1 MKRLIYILLIAAAAL
16 SAQRAEAQFRYAATA
31 GVNISD
37 LYFKQDL
44 TNVSQSV
51 GYSAGVQGELMFP
64 GIGFGIDLG
73 LLYNQLGATVD
84 LGDKFIWS
92 SQGYGNERVY
102 LHYIQIPF
110 HLRFKWT
117 RMDGLEEKIAPFVT
131 GGPDFTILAG
141 HNRCKAFEYAGGELG
156 LTAGIG
162 AEIFRRWQVTLSYT
176 WGMTYALKTKLLEDN
191 WGRNRAWAVRLSY
204 FF

>member
-1 MKRLIYILLIAAAAL
+1 MKRLIYIVLVAAAVI

-44 TNVSQSV
+44 TAVSQSV

-141 HNRCKAFEYAGGELG
+141 HGRCKAFEYAGGELG

-162 AEIFRRWQVTLSYT
+162 AEIFRRWQVTVSYT

-191 WGRNRAWAVRLSY
+191 WGRNRTWAVRVSY